1 MIFMNTPLVLTN
13 DEKHLSNCNDENS
26 HSLWNFE
33 NLKDWNKPLSVDLTT
48 RFIDT
53 TENQI
58 RKEYQKFVNRLSKS
72 VFQNSYKRFGLLINE
87 TGYLE
92 YGVINQQPHIHTLIE
107 TPKKIDQTRFKELIR
122 EFWTLGTLRI
132 RNINEG
138 DTKYD
143 YNTKM
148 RTKNKR
154 VEGKIVTE
162 SLILVTKY

>member
-13 DEKHLSNCNDENS
+13 DEKHLSNLNDENS
-26 HSLWNFE
+26 HSQWNFE
-33 NLKDWNKPLSVDLTT
+33 NIKKWNKPLSVDLTS

-53 TENQI
+53 PENQI

-72 VFQNSYKRFGLLINE
+72 VFRNSYKRFSLLINE

-92 YGVINQQPHIHTLIE
+92 FGIQNQQPHIHMLVE
-107 TPKKIDQTRFKELIR
+107 TPNKINQTRFKELIR

-132 RNINEG
+132 RNINED
-138 DTKYD
+138 DTKYN
-143 YNTKM
+143 YNTKR

-154 VEGKIVTE
+154 VEGKVVTE
-162 SLILVTKY
+162 SLILVTRY

>member
-13 DEKHLSNCNDENS
+13 DEKHLSNFNDENS
-26 HSLWNFE
+26 HSQWNFE
-33 NLKDWNKPLSVDLTT
+33 NIKKWHKPLSVDLTS

-53 TENQI
+53 PETQI

-72 VFQNSYKRFGLLINE
+72 VFRNSYKRFGLLLNE

-92 YGVINQQPHIHTLIE
+92 VGVTNQQPHIHTLIE
-107 TPKKIDQTRFKELIR
+107 TPKKMNQTRFKELIR

-132 RNINEG
+132 RDINED
-138 DTKYD
+138 DTKYN
-143 YNTKM
+143 YNTKR

-154 VEGKIVTE
+154 VEGKVVTE
-162 SLILVTKY
+162 SLILVTRY